1 MLSSEHDLTLCSIG
15 PIEVEVIAEDL
26 CETGPISIL
35 SWAGCRRFW
44 PVLSHTDN
52 AQHILAIRH
61 LWSCLW
67 KMGEPLA
74 IR

>member
-35 SWAGCRRFW
+35 SWAGCRRNLEA
-44 PVLSHTDN
+44 PLSSESIIK
-52 AQHILAIRH
+52 Q
-61 LWSCLW
+61 W
-67 KMGEPLA
+67 
-74 IR
+74 